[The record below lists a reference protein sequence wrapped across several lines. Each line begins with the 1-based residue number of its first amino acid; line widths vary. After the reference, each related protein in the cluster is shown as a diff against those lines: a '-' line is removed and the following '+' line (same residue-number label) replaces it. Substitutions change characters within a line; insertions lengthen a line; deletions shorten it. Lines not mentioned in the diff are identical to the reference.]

1 MDLLTIS
8 LLRLVSGAYKYEHLT
23 SLIVTLVINDTIF
36 HETWLIEHKTTEGA
50 DRSSEAGSSCVSVR
64 GLSHSRNC
72 QHPPFKFHTLT
83 LKSSQAHPSRKF
95 GCLNEVCGVLV
106 GLESHL

>member
-50 DRSSEAGSSCVSVR
+50 D
-64 GLSHSRNC
+64 LSWC
-72 QHPPFKFHTLT
+72 WTEGWL
-83 LKSSQAHPSRKF
+83 
-95 GCLNEVCGVLV
+95 GVCGDL
-106 GLESHL
+106 LHNIFLREFQD

>member
-50 DRSSEAGSSCVSVR
+50 D
-64 GLSHSRNC
+64 LS
-72 QHPPFKFHTLT
+72 
-83 LKSSQAHPSRKF
+83 
-95 GCLNEVCGVLV
+95 
-106 GLESHL
+106 